1 MECFR
6 SINEEPEVDM
16 EVPMQASL
24 QSPGASPGM
33 QASTSSQQGMLNAL
47 HLPSPLGDRSSPSTQ
62 ESVYNLPVPNEQ
74 ELGQAYFSRDDLD
87 VSEWKVP
94 NEVQPVAQPAVS
106 EADLRRALAGVSA
119 RISTQPTI
127 SQEQARL
134 IMQVG
139 QLLHPLANNH
149 CNGTQPSL

>member
-1 MECFR
+1 
-6 SINEEPEVDM
+6 
-16 EVPMQASL
+16 
-24 QSPGASPGM
+24 
-33 QASTSSQQGMLNAL
+33 MLNAL